1 MELARMNI
9 KALIATGALATS
21 LIAGAASAQTVT
33 LPNGATINGPIGQNT
48 TNTRLRGERGSV
60 RNIRTVRVR
69 LERLIDN
76 LQHDRRDYGGHREQA
91 IDLMTQARNQLLQAE
106 AYDRTHPGQ

>member
-1 MELARMNI
+1 MNI

-33 LPNGATINGPIGQNT
+33 LPNGATINGPISQNAA
-48 TNTRLRGERGSV
+48 TNPRLRGERGSV
-60 RNIRTVRVR
+60 RNIRAVRVR

-76 LQHDRRDYGGHREQA
+76 LQRDRHDYGGHREQA
-91 IDLMTQARNQLLQAE
+91 LDLMSKARNQLLQAE
-106 AYDRTHPGQ
+106 AYDGTHPGQ